1 VCAEDFGEPA
11 DRQVTVRLEGKVVG
25 PWVEECDRAWQ
36 GVRAELGSKKLRL
49 DLCGLSFMDA
59 KGTALLREI
68 YRTSRAEILA
78 DTPLTKYFAER
89 IAREAESTEDE
100 GV

>member
-1 VCAEDFGEPA
+1 
-11 DRQVTVRLEGKVVG
+11 
-25 PWVEECDRAWQ
+25 
-36 GVRAELGSKKLRL
+36 LGSKKLRL